1 MGAGMTSVG
10 AQLSGLYFDP
20 SAFGG
25 PEVYVPGSVPDP
37 TCTSPNLSGFLT
49 TSPTPAASPNATPT
63 RRPMLR
69 PISTACD
76 VLMCTILCSYSD
88 LGSSATQIA
97 DDVINPDIV

>member
-1 MGAGMTSVG
+1 MPATGAGMTSVG
-10 AQLSGLYFDP
+10 AQLSGFYFDP

-49 TSPTPAASPNATPT
+49 TSPTPATNPNAAPA
-63 RRPMLR
+63 RRPTHK

-76 VLMCTILCSYSD
+76 VLICMTLWRHTDAVRLVRQPRAQVYR
-88 LGSSATQIA
+88 
-97 DDVINPDIV
+97 